1 MNNSIIAMYTMI
13 EILAYISLHISFK
26 SADNAGSQK
35 VTIVRAPYNNIIVN
49 TSSTRNWMLFIVVLL
64 FTYVTDSIGN

>member
-1 MNNSIIAMYTMI
+1 MYTMI
-13 EILAYISLHISFK
+13 EILAYISLYV

-49 TSSTRNWMLFIVVLL
+49 TSSTRNWMLFIVILL
-64 FTYVTDSIGN
+64 FTYVPDTIGNQQFVP